1 MEVSFMSYTPLILV
15 IILFFLRVPVAF
27 SLLAASIYYFAFVT
41 TSSSPTD
48 LALQN
53 VVGSLQS
60 FTLLAVPFFI
70 MLGVIMNYAGVS
82 RRLMNFADLLVGHLN
97 GGLGQVNVLMSLFI
111 GGISGSSNADTAIGC
126 KILVP
131 EMVRRGYDKEFCA
144 AVTAT
149 SSLLSSVLPPGIV
162 LIVYCMVAKVSV
174 GRLFLAGY
182 VPGLMLF
189 IAMSITVAI
198 LARRRG
204 YGKVRDK
211 MSSPREIVKG
221 AFTACLALFMP
232 FGFLL
237 GIRFGVFTP
246 TEGGAVAVFYC
257 LILGLFVYGE
267 MKFRDLIP
275 MLRESFSSTAEVL
288 FIVVGANLFGYYL
301 SWERI
306 PQDVSEIILG
316 FTDNK
321 YIFLLAI
328 NVLMFI
334 MGMFMESVPAIII
347 LIPLLLE
354 PLQQLDINLIHFGI
368 ILVLNLQIGGLTPP
382 LGSIMFIVCQMIKL
396 PMDKFVR
403 ANMPFLFAVIVVL
416 GIVTY
421 VPSLVMF
428 VPDWLM
434 PAK

>member
-1 MEVSFMSYTPLILV
+1 MDVSFMSYTPLILV
-15 IILFFLRVPVAF
+15 IIMFFLRVPVAF
-27 SLLAASIYYFAFVT
+27 SLLGASIYYFAFIN
-41 TSSSPTD
+41 TSAPTD
-48 LALQN
+48 TALQN
-53 VVGSLQS
+53 VVGSMQS

-70 MLGVIMNYAGVS
+70 MLGVIMNHAGVS

-182 VPGLMLF
+182 VPGFMLF
-189 IAMSITVAI
+189 IAMTITVAI
-198 LARRRG
+198 LAKRRG

-211 MSSPREIVKG
+211 MPGPGVILRG
-221 AFTACLALFMP
+221 AFMASLALFMP

-257 LILGLFVYGE
+257 LLLGLFVYRE
-267 MKFRDLIP
+267 MKFKDLIP

-306 PQDVSEIILG
+306 PQAVSEVILG

-321 YIFLLAI
+321 YVFLLAI
-328 NVLMFI
+328 NILMFI

-354 PLQQLDINLIHFGI
+354 PLQRLDINLIHFGI

-382 LGSIMFIVCQMIKL
+382 LGSMMFIVCQMIKL

-416 GIVTY
+416 GIITY
-421 VPSLVMF
+421 VPFFVLA

-434 PAK
+434 PVK